1 MSVKY
6 CHRELST
13 YHRYQQKKK
22 VAKKKTTTTNTVNL
36 FQDLTVSPYPRPFP
50 RFRGKGEGL
59 TEKAGVSLKRYAGEF
74 SKK

>member
-36 FQDLTVSPYPRPFP
+36 FQDLTPAPFP
-50 RFRGKGEGL
+50 SPLSEGKVETGAMEEW
-59 TEKAGVSLKRYAGEF
+59 TILKQN
-74 SKK
+74 